1 MEYWHYSAF
10 QPAKPEMFHY
20 NLQTYEKKW
29 NPMSSFSKKMVKN
42 VFNDEVF
49 NLVFVY
55 FFFSVVCECV

>member
-1 MEYWHYSAF
+1 MWVLCPF
-10 QPAKPEMFHY
+10 KTAKSRLVFY
-20 NLQTYEKKW
+20 LIVQIYEKKW

>member
-1 MEYWHYSAF
+1 MLIFNILDLSHNF
-10 QPAKPEMFHY
+10 
-20 NLQTYEKKW
+20 NLQIYEKKW